1 MGDGMRYFLALAV
14 SYMVSGNVYAEV
26 SDRVVVAFGLGAS
39 YPVAVDGRSPYDP
52 DINVRPGFGGVG
64 TSVSSNKGWQ
74 SGVHIGGS
82 LGYLLDKRQK
92 FIVSSSFD
100 YTNYHKNTIEGEIV
114 RTDQS
119 LEVVSIFADL
129 KVRLRTGDGLV
140 LPYIKGGIGLFRSS
154 REDRLRVISEVQNK
168 IGLGL
173 DAGIDLA
180 LSERAGF
187 FAEAQYQIGL
197 TDGKKTQQVPF
208 KAGIFLR

>member
-1 MGDGMRYFLALAV
+1 MRCLFALAV
-14 SYMVSGNVYAEV
+14 SYMVLGNAYAEV

-39 YPVAVDGRSPYDP
+39 YPVAVDGRTPFDP
-52 DINVRPGFGGVG
+52 DMNVRPGFGGVG
-64 TSVSSNKGWQ
+64 TSVSFDKGWK

-100 YTNYHKNTIEGEIV
+100 YTNYHNNTIEGNIV

-119 LEVVSIFADL
+119 LEVVSVFADL
-129 KVRLRTGDGLV
+129 KVRLRTGDALI

-154 REDRLRVISEVQNK
+154 RADYIRDISEVQNK
-168 IGLGL
+168 MGFGL
-173 DAGIDLA
+173 DAGVDLA

-187 FAEAQYQIGL
+187 FAEAQYQVGL
-197 TDGKKTQQVPF
+197 TENKKTHHVPF
-208 KAGIFLR
+208 KVGVFLR